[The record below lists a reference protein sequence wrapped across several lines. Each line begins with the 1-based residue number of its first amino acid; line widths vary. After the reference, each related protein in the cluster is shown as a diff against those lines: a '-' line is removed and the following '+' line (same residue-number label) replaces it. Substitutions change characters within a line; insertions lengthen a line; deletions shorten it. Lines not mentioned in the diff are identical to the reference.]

1 MDPHSILDKD
11 RGDAPSPAEVQSGE
25 PPAAELP
32 SQRWPGTAAAP
43 DTAPPG
49 MRFPAEDGGR
59 SLAEMAQRDLSAT
72 LQLLAERAQYITG
85 ATGAA
90 IALRDHEEMVCRAS
104 AGTSAP
110 EVGAQLQ
117 VNSGLSGESVR
128 TRQTLRCDDATT
140 DGRVNRESC
149 EALGIRSVVVMPLL
163 RGDDVIG
170 VFELFSD
177 KANAF
182 EARDLTALERMGV
195 MVHTALEHSAAD
207 LGIAP
212 AASLVTQ
219 PVAASS
225 DGGFEEED
233 EPGFARD
240 AGRALASTMEIGGA
254 ATDAIRIPDLETPK
268 PTATM
273 GRFEA
278 LAAAQASSRIA
289 FHMKVASPATSG
301 SADTPPVAAEERSPE
316 PVETAPP
323 AEKTSAVDEKQ
334 VNPIESAPAASDEVL
349 ERSPQLEAA
358 AAAPVNEA
366 PTEEILA
373 VESHA
378 GLETSAPSPAPPPVP
393 AKEDAVAQVA
403 VPEVAAPVAAV
414 ARGAIAN
421 LKKCAACGFPVSEGR
436 QLCLDCEKKKVQ
448 VPAAA
453 KPSAR
458 DEVSINQAV
467 EVSKASAPQEQT
479 AEMPRFLSGDEEEA
493 SWLAKHKL
501 IVLAMVLAVVVIV
514 VMMMLR

>member
-1 MDPHSILDKD
+1 MDPHSILDKG
-11 RGDAPSPAEVQSGE
+11 RGDAPAPAEVQSGE

-43 DTAPPG
+43 ETAPPG
-49 MRFPAEDGGR
+49 MRFPADVSGR

-90 IALRDHEEMVCRAS
+90 IALRNHEEMMCRAS

-163 RGDDVIG
+163 RGDHVIG

-212 AASLVTQ
+212 APSLVPQ
-219 PVAASS
+219 PVATGS
-225 DGGFEEED
+225 DGEFEEED

-240 AGRALASTMEIGGA
+240 AGRALASTVEIGGA
-254 ATDAIRIPDLETPK
+254 SSDAIRIPDLETPK
-268 PTATM
+268 PTAPM

-289 FHMKVASPATSG
+289 FHKKVASPATSV
-301 SADTPPVAAEERSPE
+301 SADTPPVAAEERLPE

-323 AEKTSAVDEKQ
+323 AEKTSVVDEKP
-334 VNPIESAPAASDEVL
+334 VIPIESAPAASDEVL
-349 ERSPQLEAA
+349 ERSPQVEAA
-358 AAAPVNEA
+358 PAPVNEA

-378 GLETSAPSPAPPPVP
+378 GLETSAPSPAPPPVS

-453 KPSAR
+453 VKPTAR
-458 DEVSINQAV
+458 DAISTNQAV

-479 AEMPRFLSGDEEEA
+479 AEMPRFLSGDEEGA

-501 IVLAMVLAVVVIV
+501 MVLAMVLAVVVIV

>member
-1 MDPHSILDKD
+1 
-11 RGDAPSPAEVQSGE
+11 
-25 PPAAELP
+25 
-32 SQRWPGTAAAP
+32 
-43 DTAPPG
+43 
-49 MRFPAEDGGR
+49 
-59 SLAEMAQRDLSAT
+59 
-72 LQLLAERAQYITG
+72 
-85 ATGAA
+85 
-90 IALRDHEEMVCRAS
+90 MVCRAS

-128 TRQTLRCDDATT
+128 TRQTLRCDDATS

-212 AASLVTQ
+212 APSLVTQ
-219 PVAASS
+219 PVATGS
-225 DGGFEEED
+225 DGEFDEED

-240 AGRALASTMEIGGA
+240 AGRALASTMENDGA
-254 ATDAIRIPDLETPK
+254 ATDAIRIPDLEIPK
-268 PTATM
+268 PTVPM

-289 FHMKVASPATSG
+289 FHKKVASPATSG
-301 SADTPPVAAEERSPE
+301 SVDTPPVAAEEPSPE

-349 ERSPQLEAA
+349 ERSPQVEAA
-358 AAAPVNEA
+358 PAPVDEA

-378 GLETSAPSPAPPPVP
+378 GIETLAPSPAPPPVP
-393 AKEDAVAQVA
+393 PKEDAVAQVA

-453 KPSAR
+453 AKPTPR
-458 DEVSINQAV
+458 DEVSNNQAL

-479 AEMPRFLSGDEEEA
+479 AEMPRFLSGDQEEA
-493 SWLAKHKL
+493 SWLSKHKL
-501 IVLAMVLAVVVIV
+501 MLLAMVLAVVVIV

>member
-1 MDPHSILDKD
+1 
-11 RGDAPSPAEVQSGE
+11 
-25 PPAAELP
+25 
-32 SQRWPGTAAAP
+32 
-43 DTAPPG
+43 

-207 LGIAP
+207 RGIAP
-212 AASLVTQ
+212 APSLVPQ
-219 PVAASS
+219 PVATGS

-254 ATDAIRIPDLETPK
+254 AADAIRIPDLEAPK
-268 PTATM
+268 PTAPM

-289 FHMKVASPATSG
+289 FHKKLASPATSG
-301 SADTPPVAAEERSPE
+301 SGDTPPVAAEERSPG
-316 PVETAPP
+316 PLETAPP

-334 VNPIESAPAASDEVL
+334 VNPIESAPATSDEIL
-349 ERSPQLEAA
+349 ERSPQVEAA
-358 AAAPVNEA
+358 TAPVDEA

-378 GLETSAPSPAPPPVP
+378 GLEASAPSPAPPPVP

-403 VPEVAAPVAAV
+403 APEVATPVAAV

-453 KPSAR
+453 AKPPAR
-458 DEVSINQAV
+458 AEVSTNQAV
-467 EVSKASAPQEQT
+467 VVPKASASQEQT

-493 SWLAKHKL
+493 SWMAKHKL
-501 IVLAMVLAVVVIV
+501 MVLAMVLAVVVIV

>member
-25 PPAAELP
+25 TPAAELP
-32 SQRWPGTAAAP
+32 SHRWPGTAAAP
-43 DTAPPG
+43 EAAPPG

-212 AASLVTQ
+212 APSLVPQ
-219 PVAASS
+219 PVAAGS

-240 AGRALASTMEIGGA
+240 AGRALASTMEIGAA

-289 FHMKVASPATSG
+289 FHKKVASPATSG
-301 SADTPPVAAEERSPE
+301 SVDTPAVAAEERSPE
-316 PVETAPP
+316 AVETAPP
-323 AEKTSAVDEKQ
+323 AEKTSVVDEKQ
-334 VNPIESAPAASDEVL
+334 VNPIESTPAASDEVL
-349 ERSPQLEAA
+349 ERSRQVEAA
-358 AAAPVNEA
+358 PAPVNEA

-378 GLETSAPSPAPPPVP
+378 GVEASAPSPAPSPVP

-453 KPSAR
+453 AKATPR
-458 DEVSINQAV
+458 DEVSNNQAL

-479 AEMPRFLSGDEEEA
+479 AEMPRFLSGDQEEA
-493 SWLAKHKL
+493 SWLSKHRL
-501 IVLAMVLAVVVIV
+501 MLLAMVLAVVVIV
-514 VMMMLR
+514 VLMMLR

>member
-32 SQRWPGTAAAP
+32 SHRWPGTAAAP

-212 AASLVTQ
+212 APSLVTQ
-219 PVAASS
+219 PVATGS
-225 DGGFEEED
+225 DGEFDEED

-240 AGRALASTMEIGGA
+240 AGRALASTMENDGA
-254 ATDAIRIPDLETPK
+254 ATDAIRIPDLEIPK
-268 PTATM
+268 PTVPM

-289 FHMKVASPATSG
+289 FHKKVASPATSG
-301 SADTPPVAAEERSPE
+301 SVDTPPVAAEEPSPE

-349 ERSPQLEAA
+349 ERSPQVEAA
-358 AAAPVNEA
+358 PAPVDEA

-378 GLETSAPSPAPPPVP
+378 GIETLAPSPAPPPVP
-393 AKEDAVAQVA
+393 PKEDAVAQVA

-453 KPSAR
+453 AKPTPR
-458 DEVSINQAV
+458 DEVSNNQAL

-493 SWLAKHKL
+493 SWLSKHKL
-501 IVLAMVLAVVVIV
+501 MVLAMVLAVVVIV

>member
-32 SQRWPGTAAAP
+32 SHRWPGTAAAP

-90 IALRDHEEMVCRAS
+90 IALRDHEEMMCRAS

-212 AASLVTQ
+212 APSLVTQ
-219 PVAASS
+219 PVAASAHAEF
-225 DGGFEEED
+225 DEED

-268 PTATM
+268 PTAPM

-289 FHMKVASPATSG
+289 FHKKVASPATSG
-301 SADTPPVAAEERSPE
+301 SADTPAVAAEERSPE

-334 VNPIESAPAASDEVL
+334 VNPIESAPAASDEIL
-349 ERSPQLEAA
+349 ERSPQVEAA
-358 AAAPVNEA
+358 PAPVDEA
-366 PTEEILA
+366 PTEEILV

-378 GLETSAPSPAPPPVP
+378 GLEASAPSPAPPAVPV
-393 AKEDAVAQVA
+393 KDAVAQVA
-403 VPEVAAPVAAV
+403 IPEVAAPVAAV

-453 KPSAR
+453 AKPTPR
-458 DEVSINQAV
+458 DEVSNNQAL

-479 AEMPRFLSGDEEEA
+479 AEMPCFLSGDQEEA
-493 SWLAKHKL
+493 SWLSKHKL
-501 IVLAMVLAVVVIV
+501 MLLAMVLAVVVIV
-514 VMMMLR
+514 VLMMLR